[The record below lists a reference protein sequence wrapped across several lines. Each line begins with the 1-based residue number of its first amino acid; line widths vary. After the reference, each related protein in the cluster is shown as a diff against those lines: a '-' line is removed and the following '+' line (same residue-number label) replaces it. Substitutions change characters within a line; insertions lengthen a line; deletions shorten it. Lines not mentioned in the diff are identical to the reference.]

1 MGTVMPEDHK
11 STTNHEGGD
20 NPTQA
25 IAAWIAG
32 VGSDEFGERP
42 RRWAKHALLDW
53 LGVTLAG
60 SRDPLVDILVSDA
73 IAEGETGRARLI
85 GREECVTPSFAA
97 MINGAASHALDFDDV
112 NKRLHGHPTVPVVPA
127 LLCVAEQKTMSGRA
141 VLDAF
146 IIGYE
151 VECLIGEMMGLAH
164 YDHGWH
170 ATATI
175 GTFGAAAGSARLL
188 GLDADQTAM
197 ALGIAA
203 TQAAGLKSMFGTMCK
218 PLHAGKAAMNGLMAA
233 RWAAKDF
240 ISRADALEC
249 AQGFGLTQSTEF
261 KALPI
266 RADADA
272 PFAIEENLFKYHAA
286 CYLTHSSIEAIR
298 SLKTQH
304 GFTADDVHRV
314 RTRVDAGHRQVC
326 DILEPATGLEVKF
339 SIRHCIAMAISGDD
353 TGAMEIYTDDLAMR
367 PDLMAL
373 RRKVDVEDKIHEN
386 RHAAEVIIDLADG
399 RSLVETFDAGV
410 PADDLDAQ
418 EARLV
423 AKFKRLAEPVIG
435 RNRAALTVDHV
446 MALNDAE
453 DFMALMAEM
462 H

>member
-1 MGTVMPEDHK
+1 MPEDHK
-11 STTNHEGGD
+11 STATDEGAD
-20 NPTQA
+20 NPTRA
-25 IAAWIAG
+25 IATWITG
-32 VGSDEFGERP
+32 VGAGKFGERP
-42 RRWAKHALLDW
+42 VRWAKHALLDW

-73 IAEGETGRARLI
+73 IAEGETGTARLI

-112 NKRLHGHPTVPVVPA
+112 NKRLHGHPTVPVMPA
-127 LLCVAEQKTMSGRA
+127 LLAVAEQKAISGRA

-146 IIGYE
+146 IVGYE

-175 GTFGAAAGSARLL
+175 GTFGAAAGCARLL
-188 GLDADQTAM
+188 GLDADKAAM

-218 PLHAGKAAMNGLMAA
+218 PLHAGKAATNGLMAA
-233 RWAAKDF
+233 RWAAKGF
-240 ISRADALEC
+240 TSRADALEC

-261 KALPI
+261 RALPI
-266 RADADA
+266 RPDADA

-286 CYLTHSSIEAIR
+286 CYLTHSSIEAAR
-298 SLKTQH
+298 SLMGQH
-304 GFTADDVHRV
+304 GFTAGDVDRV
-314 RTRVDAGHRQVC
+314 RTRVDAGHRRVC
-326 DILEPATGLEVKF
+326 DIPEPTTGLEVKF
-339 SIRHCIAMAISGDD
+339 SIRHCIAMALSGDD
-353 TGAMEIYTDDLAMR
+353 TGAMEIYSDALAIR

-373 RRKVDVEDKIHEN
+373 RRKVEVEDKTHES
-386 RHAAEVIIDLADG
+386 RHAAEIVIDLADG
-399 RSLVETFDAGV
+399 RSFVETFDIGV

-418 EARLV
+418 EARLA
-423 AKFKRLAEPVIG
+423 AKFERLAEPVIG
-435 RNRAALTVDHV
+435 RDRTAQTVDLV
-446 MALNDAE
+446 MNLDDA
-453 DFMALMAEM
+453 DDILALMDAV